1 MKILVPISTVPDTTA
16 KVAFTDGNTKYD
28 KNNVTFILNP
38 TDEWYALVRA
48 VELVEKNGGSVTV
61 INVGDASNDQFIRK
75 ALAIGANDAVRIDA
89 EANDAFFVASQIA
102 TYAKEQAYDLIIT
115 GKETID
121 YNGSQ
126 VGAMVSEL
134 LDLPYVAL
142 ASTLEVEGG
151 KATMER
157 EIEGGVEVVEVELPL
172 VVGAE
177 KGMAEQRIPNMRG
190 IMQSRTKPLAVVA
203 ATAVEELV
211 SVNTFELP
219 APKTGAKMVDAENLD
234 ELVRLLHE
242 EAKAI

>member
-16 KVAFTDGNTKYD
+16 KVGFTDGNTKFD

-38 TDEWYALVRA
+38 TDEWFALVRA
-48 VELVEKNGGSVTV
+48 IELVEKNGGSVTV

-75 ALAIGANDAVRIDA
+75 ALAVGANDAVRIDA
-89 EANDAFFVASQIA
+89 EAKDAFFVASQIA
-102 TYAKEQAYDLIIT
+102 SYAKDQAFDLILT

-121 YNGSQ
+121 YNGAQ
-126 VGAMVSEL
+126 IGAMVSEI
-134 LDLPYVAL
+134 LDLPYVTL
-142 ASTLEVEGG
+142 ASKMEVEGG
-151 KATMER
+151 KATIER
-157 EIEGGVEVVEVELPL
+157 EIEGGVEVVEVNLPL

-177 KGMAEQRIPNMRG
+177 KGLAEQRIPNMKG

-203 ATAVEELV
+203 PVSVEERV
-211 SVNTFELP
+211 VITKFEMPP
-219 APKTGAKMVDAENLD
+219 AKTGAKMVAPDNLD

>member
-16 KVAFTDGNTKYD
+16 KIAFTDNNTKFD

-48 VELVEKNGGSVTV
+48 IELKEKNGGTVTV
-61 INVGDASNDQFIRK
+61 LNVGGASNDQFIRK
-75 ALAIGANDAVRIDA
+75 ALAIGADNAVRVDA
-89 EANDAFFVASQIA
+89 DAKDAFFVASQIA
-102 TYAKEQAYDLIIT
+102 EHAKNESYDLILT

-126 VGAMVSEL
+126 VGAMLSEI
-134 LDLPYVAL
+134 LDLAFVSLVSDIQLEGTTA
-142 ASTLEVEGG
+142 TL
-151 KATMER
+151 ER
-157 EIEGGVEVVEVELPL
+157 EIEGGVEIVEVSLPM
-172 VVGAE
+172 VVGSQ

-190 IMQSRTKPLAVVA
+190 IMQSRTKPLTVVPA
-203 ATAVEELV
+203 IEVEERV
-211 SVNTFELP
+211 VVDTFTLP
-219 APKTGAKMVDAENLD
+219 PAKTGAKMVDAENLD